1 MKLNTFLK
9 ITLAFLVFVPMIA
22 NAAIANTNLIF
33 KKEGDSISKKT
44 KTTLA
49 VNSPRIAASGNQI
62 FCPGSPLNVVTD
74 ITITGAD
81 ATDIGTEAVY
91 IQITGGYA
99 NGQDL
104 LTLTNTAMHPTIIAT
119 WSAVEGKLQLS
130 SPISGAKVLY
140 QDFVRAIK
148 NVVFSNSSANPAGTA
163 RTFSIT
169 LGQANYLPRNGHY
182 YRFFSAINIPWQD
195 AKIAAENSTYFGL
208 RGYLATLTASDEAQ
222 ISGEQAQGTGW
233 IGGSDAETEGVWK
246 WVTGPE
252 NGTIF
257 WNGLANGS
265 APANQ
270 FAFWNRNEPNN
281 SGNEDF
287 AHITAPGVGIPGS
300 WNDLSNTGDTSGDY
314 QPKGY
319 IVEYGG
325 MPGEPVLEIATSTT
339 MTIAKITT
347 TTPDSRCGSG
357 TLTLQ
362 ATATTSTI
370 DWFDTPTGGNILF
383 SGPSFTTEV
392 LTNSKTYYVS
402 AGCPTN
408 RTAVIATVQQ
418 IPRITSANS
427 PVTRCGAGSVTLQ
440 ATTNS
445 GIINWYESATST
457 QIIASGTN
465 VTIANVTQN
474 TTYYAQAFNNSCTD
488 GGRTAVTVE
497 INTPPSVI
505 DQDLILCQN
514 DNLTLDAGIANVS
527 YEWSTGARTQ
537 TIQVSSGG
545 AYSVTVTSSQGC
557 STVKKINVVEYLA
570 PTIDRID
577 VNENRVVIYPEMEQ
591 DYYEYSVD
599 GNNYQNLNVFFNV
612 ASGLQTAFI
621 REKNGCGSDSKPFI
635 VVIAPKF
642 FTPNNDSYNDIW
654 EIKGLVNYPQ
664 AKVSIFDRYGKLI
677 VVLNQSKTSWD
688 GTFNKIPLPSDDYWF
703 VLKLDATSL
712 EKRGHFSLKR

>member
-1 MKLNTFLK
+1 MKLKTFLK
-9 ITLAFLVFVPMIA
+9 IAIAFLVFTPLIA
-22 NAAIANTNLIF
+22 NAAITGSIF
-33 KKEGDSISKKT
+33 KKESDSISKNT
-44 KTTLA
+44 KTTLI

-104 LTLTNTAMHPTIIAT
+104 LTLTNIAMHPTIIAT
-119 WSAVEGKLQLS
+119 WSSAEGKLQLS

-140 QDFVRAIK
+140 QDFVRAVK
-148 NVVFSNSSANPAGTA
+148 DVVFSNSSLNPAGTT

-182 YRFFSAINIPWQD
+182 YRFISAINIPWQD

-208 RGYLATLTASDEAQ
+208 RGYLATLTAADEAQ

-270 FAFWNRNEPNN
+270 FAFWNRDEPNN

-287 AHITAPGVGIPGS
+287 AHITASGVGIPGS

-325 MPGEPVLEIATSTT
+325 MPGDPVLEIATSTT

-357 TLTLQ
+357 TLSLQ

-383 SGPSFTTEV
+383 SGPSFTTEF

-402 AGCPTN
+402 VGCPTN
-408 RTAVIATVQQ
+408 RIAVIATVQQ
-418 IPRITSANS
+418 IPSITSTNS

-440 ATTNS
+440 ATTS
-445 GIINWYESATST
+445 TGIINWYESATST
-457 QIIASGTN
+457 QIIASGTS
-465 VTIANVTQN
+465 VTITNVTQN

-488 GGRTAVTVE
+488 GIRTAVTVE
-497 INTPPSVI
+497 INTPPSVT

-514 DNLTLDAGIANVS
+514 DNLTLDAGITNSS
-527 YEWSTGARTQ
+527 YEWSTGAQTQ

-545 AYSVTVTSSQGC
+545 TYTVKVTNSQGC
-557 STVKKINVVEYLA
+557 SAVKKINIVEYLA

-577 VNENRVVIYPEMEQ
+577 VNENRVVIYPETEQ
-591 DYYEYSVD
+591 NYYEYSVD
-599 GNNYQNLNVFFNV
+599 GTNYQNSNVFFNV
-612 ASGLQTAFI
+612 PSGLRTAFI
-621 REKNGCGSDSKPFI
+621 REKNGCGIDSKPFV

-654 EIKGLVNYPQ
+654 EIKGLFNYPQ

-677 VVLNQSKTSWD
+677 VVLNQSKTFWD
-688 GTFNKIPLPSDDYWF
+688 GTFNKIPLPADDYWF
-703 VLKLDATSL
+703 VLKLDATSP